1 VSPAGECAGSCS
13 LTARSRRAHAGG
25 REKQFLLALGGACAK
40 LKKLGLQ
47 FLGALMVTE
56 VQSPTK
62 PQIIYP
68 DSDGKPIAN
77 NTVQFGWIVE
87 IQHNLNWMCAD
98 DPNVFVAGDLFWYP
112 V

>member
-1 VSPAGECAGSCS
+1 
-13 LTARSRRAHAGG
+13 
-25 REKQFLLALGGACAK
+25 
-40 LKKLGLQ
+40 
-47 FLGALMVTE
+47 MVTE